1 MNFELKEWRRLRGI
15 TMEDLAKRVG
25 VSKVTIWKW
34 EKGDTEPRIS
44 DMEKLRKALSLKA
57 KDTITLPKRLT

>member
-15 TMEDLAKRVG
+15 TMEDLAKMVG

-34 EKGDTEPRIS
+34 EKGTTEPRIS
-44 DMEKLRKALSLKA
+44 DMKKLRKALSLKA